1 MTQRPWGN
9 SVLASGVGADWYSF
23 VREHDPRPEKTA
35 VPVRTVA
42 ASMTTES
49 DPAARISR
57 GRSHEDAQFPAVAAA
72 PSLPEWYPDL
82 LASVTDRVTAG
93 RRRAVIAVNHE
104 LVATYWAV
112 GREILDRQDQQGWG
126 AKVIDRLST
135 DLRERF
141 PDARGYSPRNLKY
154 MRAFAA
160 AWPEEAIVQPPLAQL
175 PWYHH
180 VTLIDR
186 LQDPELRL
194 WYAAAAITDGW
205 SGRVL
210 AHQIAGRLHERSG
223 RAISNFAVTLSP
235 ADSDMAQ
242 EATRDPYLFDFVGLA
257 DSRRERDLE
266 AGLIEHMEKFL
277 LELGQGFAFVG
288 RQVHLEIGDQ
298 DFYADL
304 LFYHLRLRAFVVI
317 ELKATDF
324 EPGYLGQLGMYMA
337 AVDDLL
343 AHSDDKPTIG
353 LLLCRTKNNVVAE
366 YALRGSKMPI
376 GIAEWATTVT
386 TALTEEL
393 TSSLPRI
400 EDIEAELSSKQ
411 DV

>member
-1 MTQRPWGN
+1 MT
-9 SVLASGVGADWYSF
+9 A
-23 VREHDPRPEKTA
+23 
-35 VPVRTVA
+35 
-42 ASMTTES
+42 ES

>member
-1 MTQRPWGN
+1 M
-9 SVLASGVGADWYSF
+9 
-23 VREHDPRPEKTA
+23 
-35 VPVRTVA
+35 
-42 ASMTTES
+42 
-49 DPAARISR
+49 
-57 GRSHEDAQFPAVAAA
+57 RS
-72 PSLPEWYPDL
+72 
-82 LASVTDRVTAG
+82 
-93 RRRAVIAVNHE
+93 
-104 LVATYWAV
+104 
-112 GREILDRQDQQGWG
+112 
-126 AKVIDRLST
+126 
-135 DLRERF
+135 
-141 PDARGYSPRNLKY
+141 
-154 MRAFAA
+154 FAA
-160 AWPEEAIVQPPLAQL
+160 AWPEEAIVQAPLAQL
-175 PWYHH
+175 TWYHH

-186 LQDPELRL
+186 LQAPDLRL
-194 WYAAAAITDGW
+194 WYADAAVTGGW

-210 AHQIAGRLHERSG
+210 LHQIAGRHHERSG
-223 RAISNFAVTLSP
+223 RAISNFAKTLSP

-242 EATRDPYLFDFVGLA
+242 QATRDPYLFDFVGIA

-317 ELKATDF
+317 ELKAADF

-343 AHSDDKPTIG
+343 AHADDKPSIG

-366 YALRGSKMPI
+366 YALRGSNMPI

-393 TSSLPRI
+393 TSSLPSI
-400 EDIEAELSSKQ
+400 EDIEAELSSKR

>member
-1 MTQRPWGN
+1 MT
-9 SVLASGVGADWYSF
+9 A
-23 VREHDPRPEKTA
+23 
-35 VPVRTVA
+35 
-42 ASMTTES
+42 ES

-57 GRSHEDAQFPAVAAA
+57 GRSHEEAQFPAVAAA

-82 LASVTDRVTAG
+82 LAAVSDHVTAG
-93 RRRAVIAVNHE
+93 RRRAVAAMNAGM
-104 LVATYWAV
+104 VATYWAI
-112 GREILDRQDQQGWG
+112 GRAILNRQDQQGWG

-160 AWPEEAIVQPPLAQL
+160 AWPEEAIVQRTAALL
-175 PWYHH
+175 PWRQHQ
-180 VTLIDR
+180 VLLDKLPDATS
-186 LQDPELRL
+186 RL
-194 WYAAAAITDGW
+194 WYADEAVRQGW
-205 SGRVL
+205 SRDVL
-210 AHQIAGRLHERSG
+210 AQQIAGRLHERSG

-242 EATRDPYLFDFVGLA
+242 EATRDPYLFDFVGIA

-343 AHSDDKPTIG
+343 AHVDDKPSIG

-393 TSSLPRI
+393 TSSLPSI
-400 EDIEAELSSKQ
+400 EDIEAELSSKH